1 MLTNNDDRIKQY
13 KTMVRV
19 KQCISK
25 LENRNPIT
33 QNNGTL
39 LKIDTLNK
47 SMRRLLIVTYA
58 II

>member
-47 SMRRLLIVTYA
+47 SMRRLLIVT
-58 II
+58 